1 MTLDQNLVAAIAAK
15 FTKDLMAYLT
25 ASQWSELCA
34 KLHEA
39 RYQYPICPSH
49 DYCDANEFMASAI
62 DKVWGPQNPNRGMD
76 TIEGEAATLWNE
88 AWDIARKSWVGAA

>member
-15 FTKDLMAYLT
+15 FTKDLMSYMT
-25 ASQWSELCA
+25 AHQWSEMCA

-49 DYCDANEFMASAI
+49 DYCDANEFMNDAMEALTGQDHDPDSQWQADLWNAAWDHASA
-62 DKVWGPQNPNRGMD
+62 DW
-76 TIEGEAATLWNE
+76 
-88 AWDIARKSWVGAA
+88 RKAGAA